1 MVRISVCKIFIII
14 YLKNIFLFPFP
25 VYVPALMPLNAKLS
39 FNQRNENEN
48 LKQNLLNLEDRRQ
61 KDKDKTYFNKKR
73 SNKIYY
79 WILITR

>member
-1 MVRISVCKIFIII
+1 
-14 YLKNIFLFPFP
+14 
-25 VYVPALMPLNAKLS
+25 MPLNTKLS
-39 FNQRNENEN
+39 LNQRNENEN

-79 WILITR
+79 WILITG